1 MMRDIFDGA
10 VESQADMRLVGHC
23 DDEQLEA
30 AIREHDANVVIVGEG
45 SPAARCRN
53 EGLLLAHP
61 HLKLVILAGAG
72 RSASLVELRRVQLAE
87 PSPRTLIDAI
97 REALDRDDAP

>member
-1 MMRDIFDGA
+1 MMRDIVDGA
-10 VESQADMRLVGHC
+10 VESQPDMRLVGHC
-23 DDEQLEA
+23 DDAQLDA
-30 AIREHDANVVIVGEG
+30 AIREHDANVVIVGDG
-45 SPAARCRN
+45 SADPRRH

-87 PSPRTLIDAI
+87 PSPGTLIDAI
-97 REALDRDDAP
+97 RAALDRDDNP